1 MHRAV
6 VGAGYHLEDGLMKPQ
21 MRRSASVIGLLV
33 SLIAVVGAA
42 QATKFP
48 VGTIKGGDGT
58 NNYALQ
64 FDSTGALNV
73 YVNDQMFSTGRYVTR
88 ADTITFGP
96 HEAPEG
102 YGCAGDG
109 TYLWKLTENRMSFT
123 TVKDGC
129 QIRIT
134 TLTAV
139 AWTRG

>member
-1 MHRAV
+1 
-6 VGAGYHLEDGLMKPQ
+6 MKRQ
-21 MRRSASVIGLLV
+21 MRRSASIVGLLFSV
-33 SLIAVVGAA
+33 VAVAGAA
-42 QATKFP
+42 QASKSP

-64 FDSTGALNV
+64 FDSTGSLNV
-73 YVNDQMFSTGRYVTR
+73 YVNDQFFSSGRYVSR

-96 HEAPEG
+96 HQAPEG

-123 TVKDGC
+123 TVKDDC
-129 QIRIT
+129 QVRIT